1 MRSRVSSLS
10 GLLALMALPSLA
22 AAGQLTSAPLS
33 HPSGFQ
39 KVECHLVNG
48 GTKDLIVDSFFIE
61 DVNSS
66 TGFGSSVTGPC
77 TGLAPWTIPPKRGCS
92 RSLLLV
98 AACDQPN
105 ACFCFA
111 EFSGSTK
118 NVRGNLIGTVNG
130 STLTFTEAL
139 R

>member
-1 MRSRVSSLS
+1 MGRRMSSFA
-10 GLLALMALPSLA
+10 GLLALGALPSLV

-33 HPSGFQ
+33 HPLGFQ

-66 TGFGSSVTGPC
+66 TNFGATGTGVC
-77 TGLAPWTIPPKRGCS
+77 TGLPPWTIPPKRGCG
-92 RSLLLV
+92 RSLVIV

-118 NVRGNLIGTVNG
+118 TVRGNLVATVSG
-130 STLTFTEAL
+130 STLTLTEAL

>member
-1 MRSRVSSLS
+1 MNARSASWC
-10 GLLALMALPSLA
+10 GLFALVALPSLA

-33 HPSGFQ
+33 HPLGFQ

-48 GTKDLIVDSFFIE
+48 GTKDLVVDSFFIE
-61 DVNSS
+61 DVNTS
-66 TGFGSSVTGPC
+66 TAFGSSVTGPC
-77 TGLAPWTIPPKRGCS
+77 TGLPPWTIPPKRGCS
-92 RSLLLV
+92 RSLIIV
-98 AACDQPN
+98 AACNQPN

-111 EFSGSTK
+111 EFSGGTK

-130 STLTFTEAL
+130 SSLTFTEPL

>member
-1 MRSRVSSLS
+1 MSARTSSLS
-10 GLLALMALPSLA
+10 GLLALVALPSLA

-33 HPSGFQ
+33 HPLGFQ

-48 GTKDLIVDSFFIE
+48 GTKDLVVNSFFID

-66 TGFGSSVTGPC
+66 TGFGSSVGGPC
-77 TGLAPWTIPPKRGCS
+77 TGLPPWTIPPKRGCS
-92 RSLLLV
+92 RDLIIT

-105 ACFCFA
+105 ACFCYA
-111 EFSGSTK
+111 EFSGSAK
-118 NVRGNLIGTVNG
+118 NVRGNFIGTVNG
-130 STLTFTEAL
+130 STLTLTEEL

>member
-1 MRSRVSSLS
+1 MRARTGSFVRV
-10 GLLALMALPSLA
+10 LALVALPSFA
-22 AAGQLTSAPLS
+22 AAGQLSSAPLS

-48 GTKDLIVDSFFIE
+48 GTKDLIVDSFFID
-61 DVNSS
+61 DVNTS

-77 TGLAPWTIPPKRGCS
+77 TGLPPWTIPPKRGCS
-92 RSLLLV
+92 RSLIV
-98 AACDQPN
+98 VSACNQPN

-111 EFSGSTK
+111 EVKGSTK
-118 NVRGNLIGTVNG
+118 YVRGNLIGTVNA